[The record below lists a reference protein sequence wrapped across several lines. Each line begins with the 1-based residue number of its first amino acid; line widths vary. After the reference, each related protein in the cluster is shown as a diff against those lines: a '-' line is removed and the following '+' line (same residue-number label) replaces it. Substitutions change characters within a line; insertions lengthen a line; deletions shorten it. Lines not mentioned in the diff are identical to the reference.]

1 MDRQFKSKPF
11 YYRLTG
17 EYALFT
23 DPVTKG
29 GGEKFTYPIP
39 TYQAIKGITE
49 GIYWKPTLL
58 FFIDELKVMNPIQT
72 ETMGMR
78 PIITTGNGGNDLSYY
93 TYLTKVEYLVKFHFE
108 WNLNRPDLKNDRQE
122 IKHQQ
127 ILLRS
132 LDRGG
137 RRDVFIGTRECI
149 GAVER
154 ISATDYQDAVPYY
167 HDKSINFGI
176 MFHSFSYPGESY
188 DESSAG
194 KLVSNFSAIQM
205 HEGVITF
212 GRPEE
217 CVIRQELRDY
227 SIKNFTLDGI
237 TSVDEEYEKCKME
250 EV

>member
-11 YYRLTG
+11 YYRLKG

-49 GIYWKPTLL
+49 GIYWKPTLH
-58 FFIDELKVMNPIQT
+58 FFIFVMKVINTVQT

-78 PIITTGNGGNDLSYY
+78 PIITTGDGGNDLSYY

-108 WNLNRPDLKNDRQE
+108 WNLNRPDLMNDRQE

-132 LDRGG
+132 LDKGG

-154 ISATDYQDAVPYY
+154 ISATDYQEAKTCYD
-167 HDKSINFGI
+167 DKTINFGI

-188 DESSAG
+188 DEPTAG
-194 KLVSNFSAIQM
+194 KLISNFSAIQM
-205 HEGVITF
+205 REGVITF
-212 GRPEE
+212 VRPEE

-227 SIKNFTLDGI
+227 SIKKFTFDGI
-237 TSVDEEYEKCKME
+237 TSVDDEYEKIEMR